1 MQRFVYN
8 KCKTEV
14 TAMYHCQFIII
25 VTFRIHMV
33 WDMAEANVVSFAWK
47 AMDLPN
53 HSCAIFY
60 TLKHNFIEVLS
71 SSKRIQEKDD
81 MCQESYAKQLKIDQ
95 NYFDKLQNVNLA
107 KSSGHAGQLYPI
119 KNHKANTQ
127 QVG

>member
-1 MQRFVYN
+1 
-8 KCKTEV
+8 
-14 TAMYHCQFIII
+14 MYHCQFIII

-33 WDMAEANVVSFAWK
+33 WDMAEANVFSFACK

-60 TLKHNFIEVLS
+60 ALKHNFIEVLS
-71 SSKRIQEKDD
+71 SPKRIKVCVGNPPLNNWSQP
-81 MCQESYAKQLKIDQ
+81 KIQ

-119 KNHKANTQ
+119 KCHKANTQ